1 MKEIISC
8 ESNKKI
14 VCFGDLKGKDWFYSN
29 GVLYMKIFEQDLKE
43 YGICQ
48 VNAISVKNAGLTFF
62 DNDEKVNRAN
72 KNIVRKI

>member
-1 MKEIISC
+1 
-8 ESNKKI
+8 
-14 VCFGDLKGKDWFYSN
+14 
-29 GVLYMKIFEQDLKE
+29 MKIFEQDLKE